1 MRSPLRTS
9 AAGGV
14 SFAENVKR
22 GPDEMLRGRCAAF
35 AVRRSMFDFL
45 PQRPSPSS
53 PAIRLAST
61 LSSPARGASL
71 PFGLFPMKALPLL
84 LVTLL
89 LSACVSSPV
98 EPRIASFSG
107 DYIDARKFPAAKI
120 QPVRRADLRVPVFLR
135 ERELDA
141 STVVA
146 FMVETDGSVSEIQI
160 VRTTDQEFAEAVR
173 ESISGWQYLPPV
185 IEGKPARVVVEETVE
200 WRPRLRS
207 APRDL
212 Q

>member
-1 MRSPLRTS
+1 M
-9 AAGGV
+9 
-14 SFAENVKR
+14 
-22 GPDEMLRGRCAAF
+22 
-35 AVRRSMFDFL
+35 
-45 PQRPSPSS
+45 
-53 PAIRLAST
+53 
-61 LSSPARGASL
+61 
-71 PFGLFPMKALPLL
+71 
-84 LVTLL
+84 
-89 LSACVSSPV
+89 
-98 EPRIASFSG
+98 
-107 DYIDARKFPAAKI
+107 
-120 QPVRRADLRVPVFLR
+120 PVFLR

-146 FMVETDGSVSEIQI
+146 FMVETDGRVSEIQI

-173 ESISGWQYLPPV
+173 ESVSGWQYLPPV